1 MTLPHDLAEL
11 SREDFVLLTTFR
23 RDGREVPTPVWIA
36 QLDDQLVVSTP
47 EGTGKLKRL
56 KHTPR
61 VTLQPCSRRGVPR
74 EGTPVVTAQATVSR
88 DPQVIEGAERALAA
102 KYKLQW
108 RVVLLIEKVVRR
120 GKEKSRPVIGLR
132 EAHQ

>member
-1 MTLPHDLAEL
+1 M
-11 SREDFVLLTTFR
+11 LLTTFR
-23 RDGREVPTPVWIA
+23 RDGCEVPTPVWIA
-36 QLDDQLVVSTP
+36 QLGDQLVVSTP

-61 VTLQPCSRRGVPR
+61 VTFQPCSRRGVPR
-74 EGTPVVTAQATVSR
+74 EGTPVVTAHAKVSR
-88 DPQVIEGAERALAA
+88 GPQVIEGAERALAA

-120 GKEKSRPVIGLR
+120 GKEKPRPVIGLS